1 MKKLLTTAASIA
13 LVSALSISA
22 VAADKLKV
30 GFIYIGPPGDFGW
43 TYQHDQGRQAIDAR
57 LGDHAETVFVEN
69 VPEGP
74 DAERTITRL
83 ARQGAGLIFTTSF
96 GYMDPTLN
104 VAAKFPDVKFE
115 HATGYKRTDNVSTYG
130 ARFYEGRY
138 VIGQI
143 AAKMSKSG
151 VAGYI
156 GSFPIPEVVRGINAF
171 LLGAQTV
178 NPDFK
183 LKVVWANSWFDPGRE
198 ADAAKVLIS
207 QGADIITQ
215 HTDSTAAVQVA
226 EAQGVYAF
234 GQASDMAAFAPNAL
248 LTSIIDNWADYY
260 VDRTQAVLDGS
271 WVSTDTFGGMDTNMV
286 QMGPFVNM
294 PADVKAMAETT
305 TAAITAGELHPF
317 AGPVYKQDGSLA
329 AAEGE
334 VVDLGTLLGM
344 DWYVKGVDDQLQE
357 QLTFQLGNIS
367 KKPALSGFFYASK
380 QRHKSVYLQQTSLQF
395 YITQHSDSTA
405 VVKIAEEQGVCAF
418 GKASGMPKLA
428 PKVVLMSIIDNWSDY
443 YIVRTQAVLD
453 GSLAVAHSEIIN
465 LASLLGMYWYVQG
478 INDELSN

>member
-1 MKKLLTTAASIA
+1 MGRCCMKKLLTAVAGIA
-13 LVSALSISA
+13 LASALSMSA
-22 VAADKLKV
+22 VAAEKLKV
-30 GFIYIGPPGDFGW
+30 GFIYIGPPGDHGW
-43 TYQHDQGRQAIDAR
+43 TYQHDQGRKAIDAKF
-57 LGDHAETVFVEN
+57 GGQVETVFVEN

-96 GYMDPTLN
+96 GYMDPTLK

-115 HATGYKRTDNVSTYG
+115 HATGYKRTDNVSTYSS
-130 ARFYEGRY
+130 RFYEGRY

-183 LKVVWANSWFDPGRE
+183 LKVVWVNSWFDPGRE

-226 EAQGVYAF
+226 EEQGVHAF

-260 VDRTQAVLDGS
+260 IARTQAVLDGT
-271 WVSTDTFGGMDTNMV
+271 WVSTDTFGGMDSNMV
-286 QMGPFVNM
+286 NMGPFVNM
-294 PADVKAMAETT
+294 PADVKAVAQAT
-305 TAAITAGELHPF
+305 TAAIKSGELHPF

-329 AAEGE
+329 AAAGE

-344 DWYVKGVDDQLQE
+344 DWYVQGVDDQL
-357 QLTFQLGNIS
+357 
-367 KKPALSGFFYASK
+367 
-380 QRHKSVYLQQTSLQF
+380 
-395 YITQHSDSTA
+395 
-405 VVKIAEEQGVCAF
+405 
-418 GKASGMPKLA
+418 
-428 PKVVLMSIIDNWSDY
+428 
-443 YIVRTQAVLD
+443 
-453 GSLAVAHSEIIN
+453 
-465 LASLLGMYWYVQG
+465 
-478 INDELSN
+478 

>member
-1 MKKLLTTAASIA
+1 MKKLLTAAASIA

-271 WVSTDTFGGMDTNMV
+271 WVSTDTFGGMDANMV

-305 TAAITAGELHPF
+305 TAAITSGELHPF

-344 DWYVKGVDDQLQE
+344 DWYVKGVDDQL
-357 QLTFQLGNIS
+357 
-367 KKPALSGFFYASK
+367 
-380 QRHKSVYLQQTSLQF
+380 
-395 YITQHSDSTA
+395 
-405 VVKIAEEQGVCAF
+405 
-418 GKASGMPKLA
+418 
-428 PKVVLMSIIDNWSDY
+428 
-443 YIVRTQAVLD
+443 
-453 GSLAVAHSEIIN
+453 
-465 LASLLGMYWYVQG
+465 
-478 INDELSN
+478 

>member
-1 MKKLLTTAASIA
+1 MKKLLTALASVA

-271 WVSTDTFGGMDTNMV
+271 WVSTDTFGGMDANMV

-305 TAAITAGELHPF
+305 TAAITSGELHPF

-344 DWYVKGVDDQLQE
+344 DWYVKGVDDQL
-357 QLTFQLGNIS
+357 
-367 KKPALSGFFYASK
+367 
-380 QRHKSVYLQQTSLQF
+380 
-395 YITQHSDSTA
+395 
-405 VVKIAEEQGVCAF
+405 
-418 GKASGMPKLA
+418 
-428 PKVVLMSIIDNWSDY
+428 
-443 YIVRTQAVLD
+443 
-453 GSLAVAHSEIIN
+453 
-465 LASLLGMYWYVQG
+465 
-478 INDELSN
+478 

>member
-271 WVSTDTFGGMDTNMV
+271 WVSTDTFGGLDANMV

-305 TAAITAGELHPF
+305 TAAITSGELHPF

-329 AAEGE
+329 AAEGD

-344 DWYVKGVDDQLQE
+344 DWYVKGVDDQL
-357 QLTFQLGNIS
+357 
-367 KKPALSGFFYASK
+367 
-380 QRHKSVYLQQTSLQF
+380 
-395 YITQHSDSTA
+395 
-405 VVKIAEEQGVCAF
+405 
-418 GKASGMPKLA
+418 
-428 PKVVLMSIIDNWSDY
+428 
-443 YIVRTQAVLD
+443 
-453 GSLAVAHSEIIN
+453 
-465 LASLLGMYWYVQG
+465 
-478 INDELSN
+478 